1 MNKTN
6 KRKHFFVFSNSTNVD
21 RYSEV
26 DQWLMKYENDLKTL
40 LQIIKNN
47 GKITIGEESE
57 KADTIETKI
66 IYKTRSDKGKKR
78 KFYKKRKRK

>member
-1 MNKTN
+1 MNKIN

-21 RYSEV
+21 LYSEV
-26 DQWLMKYENDLKTL
+26 DQWLMEYENDLKTL